1 MADGCGLVGEAQG
14 LALAG
19 GLAVLALQGE
29 RAEQEAA
36 VLDGGGAEGA
46 DALGAFAGEVAV
58 EARAAAVGLAAEE
71 MEAPVREQ
79 DGAVEREH
87 GQERGGEQE
96 ADVVDEAVVLDAGDE
111 RVGMELRLVAGG
123 ATGTGGHGGR
133 EEWERSGR

>member
-1 MADGCGLVGEAQG
+1 MADGGGLVGEAQG

-96 ADVVDEAVVLDAGDE
+96 
-111 RVGMELRLVAGG
+111 G
-123 ATGTGGHGGR
+123 AAASKR
-133 EEWERSGR
+133 